1 MNASGGPG
9 RGRRAIVRRFHGT
22 VVHARSG
29 SVRHRLEHPYHAV
42 LVDADHLDDV
52 DGRRSRVFGLRPAAV
67 LPTEPGAR
75 VRERIESLLRR
86 HGVTPPDGRLLGLMT
101 LRPFGIGFDP
111 LTVWW
116 CHDSDGELACV
127 VLDVHNTYRQAH
139 PYVIPVEADG
149 VARGNPRKRFHV
161 SPFLPLEGGYQAR
174 VGGITD
180 ADGELLDRMVARV
193 TFDAGDGT
201 RLAAV
206 LTGRFDP
213 ARVRLR
219 DAGRFAAALVQGV
232 RSLVQ
237 IHRHAFA
244 TWRRG
249 AAFRR
254 PPTRHHTSS
263 HDQDL
268 AA

>member
-1 MNASGGPG
+1 MSVGATSVR
-9 RGRRAIVRRFHGT
+9 RGTGIVRRFHGT

-29 SVRHRLEHPYHAV
+29 DVRHRLEHPYHAV
-42 LVDADHLDDV
+42 LVDADLLDGG
-52 DGRRSRVFGLRPAAV
+52 GRRPLLGVSPDAV

-75 VRERIESLLRR
+75 VRDRIEACLRR
-86 HGVTPPDGRLLGLMT
+86 HDVEPPAGRMLGLMT

-116 CHDSDGELACV
+116 CHDAAGELACV
-127 VLDVHNTYRQAH
+127 VLDVHNTYREAH

-149 VARGNPRKRFHV
+149 VARATPRKQFHV
-161 SPFLPLEGGYQAR
+161 SPFLPIEGRYRAR
-174 VGGITD
+174 VGSITD
-180 ADGELLDRMVARV
+180 DDGALLERMVARI
-193 TFDAGDGT
+193 TFDADDGT

-213 ARVRLR
+213 ARVRVR
-219 DAGRFAAALVQGV
+219 DLGRLAAALVQGV

-237 IHRHAFA
+237 IHRHAFT

-249 AAFRR
+249 ATFRR
-254 PPTRHHTSS
+254 KPTWQPRNG